1 VVAVQ
6 SSIQVYRS
14 AIGNQPACTDPWFAE
29 VLSRSRS
36 GDEEALREIS
46 GRCLTHVLDTVERRF
61 PNRDEE
67 GLLDII
73 QDANAA
79 LLRAIESFPGAS
91 ADQFLAHLDRELGRE
106 LDSLAVDG

>member
-1 VVAVQ
+1 VAVQ
-6 SSIQVYRS
+6 SPIQVYRS
-14 AIGNQPACTDPWFAE
+14 AIGKQPKCTDPWMAE

-36 GDEEALREIS
+36 GDEDALREIS

-67 GLLDII
+67 ELLDIV

-79 LLRAIESFPGAS
+79 LLRAIKSFPGTS
-91 ADQFLAHLDRELGRE
+91 ADQFLAHLDRELGQE
-106 LDSLAVDG
+106 LDAIVVDG